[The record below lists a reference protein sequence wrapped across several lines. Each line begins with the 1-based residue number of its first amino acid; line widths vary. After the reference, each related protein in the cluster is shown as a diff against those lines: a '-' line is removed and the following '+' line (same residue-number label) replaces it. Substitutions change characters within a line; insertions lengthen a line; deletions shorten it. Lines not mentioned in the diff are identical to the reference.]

1 MIVSNSPTLI
11 SKNEIVISDVSDEDL
26 FLNDLK
32 LI

>member
-11 SKNEIVISDVSDEDL
+11 SKNEIAISDVSDEDL